1 LELSMAIKDHK
12 SLQDSRILLVE
23 DDKSIRLTVSE
34 TLSSEGFRVSS
45 FKDGLSAL
53 DFINN
58 DIKKDVDLI
67 ILDLM
72 LPGLNGLELCRKI
85 RNDEDYTPILILSA
99 KDNESD
105 RVLGLEVGADDYLT
119 KPFGLNELIARS
131 RALIRRSKRNKKYI
145 EKSKTVLEFN
155 HIKMFLEEC
164 RVTSFDKEITLSP
177 KEFKLLELF
186 MKNPKRVW
194 SRDLIL
200 EKIWEIDFIGD
211 TKTVDVHVRWLR
223 EKLEEDPSAPKFL
236 KTVRGFGY
244 KFG

>member
-1 LELSMAIKDHK
+1 MAIKDHK

-34 TLSSEGFRVSS
+34 SLISEGFKVSS

-85 RNDEDYTPILILSA
+85 RTDEDYTPILILSA

>member
-1 LELSMAIKDHK
+1 MAIKDHK

-34 TLSSEGFRVSS
+34 TLSSEGFKVSS

-164 RVTSFDKEITLSP
+164 RVTSFDREITLSP

-223 EKLEEDPSAPKFL
+223 EKLEEDPSYPKFL

>member
-1 LELSMAIKDHK
+1 MAIKDHK
-12 SLQDSRILLVE
+12 SLQDSKILLVE

-53 DFINN
+53 DFFNN
-58 DIKKDVDLI
+58 DIKKDLDLI

-164 RVTSFDKEITLSP
+164 RVTSFDREITLSP

>member
-1 LELSMAIKDHK
+1 MAIKDHK

-34 TLSSEGFRVSS
+34 TLSSEGFKVSS

>member
-1 LELSMAIKDHK
+1 MAIKDHK

-131 RALIRRSKRNKKYI
+131 RALIRRSKRNKKNI
-145 EKSKTVLEFN
+145 ENSKTVIEFN

-164 RVTSFDKEITLSP
+164 RVTSFDREITLSP

-186 MKNPKRVW
+186 MKSPKRVW

-223 EKLEEDPSAPKFL
+223 EKLEEDPSAPKLL

>member
-1 LELSMAIKDHK
+1 MAIKDHK

-145 EKSKTVLEFN
+145 EKSQTVLEFN

-177 KEFKLLELF
+177 KQFKLLELF

>member
-1 LELSMAIKDHK
+1 MAIKDHK

-34 TLSSEGFRVSS
+34 TLSSEGFKVSS

-53 DFINN
+53 DFINK

-119 KPFGLNELIARS
+119 KPFGLSELIARS

-145 EKSKTVLEFN
+145 EKSKPILEFN

-164 RVTSFDKEITLSP
+164 RVTSFDREITLSP

>member
-1 LELSMAIKDHK
+1 MAIKDHK

-131 RALIRRSKRNKKYI
+131 RALIRRSKRNKKNI
-145 EKSKTVLEFN
+145 ENSKTVIEFN
-155 HIKMFLEEC
+155 HIKMCLEEC
-164 RVTSFDKEITLSP
+164 RVTSFDREITLSP

-186 MKNPKRVW
+186 LKNPKRVW

>member
-1 LELSMAIKDHK
+1 MAIKDHK

-58 DIKKDVDLI
+58 DIKKDIDLI

>member
-1 LELSMAIKDHK
+1 MAIKDHK

-23 DDKSIRLTVSE
+23 DDKSIRLTISE

-58 DIKKDVDLI
+58 DIKKDVELI

-119 KPFGLNELIARS
+119 KPFSLNELIARS

-164 RVTSFDKEITLSP
+164 RVTSFDREITLSP

>member
-1 LELSMAIKDHK
+1 MAIKDHN

-23 DDKSIRLTVSE
+23 DDKSIRLTGRE
-34 TLSSEGFRVSS
+34 TLSSEGFKVSS

-145 EKSKTVLEFN
+145 EKSQTVIEFN

>member
-1 LELSMAIKDHK
+1 MAIKDHK

-131 RALIRRSKRNKKYI
+131 RALIRRSKRDKKYI
-145 EKSKTVLEFN
+145 EKSQTVIEFN

-164 RVTSFDKEITLSP
+164 RVTSFNKEITLSP

>member
-1 LELSMAIKDHK
+1 MAIKDHK
-12 SLQDSRILLVE
+12 SLQDSRSLLVE

-145 EKSKTVLEFN
+145 ENSKTVLEFN

-164 RVTSFDKEITLSP
+164 RVTSFDREITLSP

>member
-1 LELSMAIKDHK
+1 MAIKDHK

-186 MKNPKRVW
+186 LKNPKRVW

>member
-1 LELSMAIKDHK
+1 MAIKNHK
-12 SLQDSRILLVE
+12 SMQDSKILLVE

-34 TLSSEGFRVSS
+34 TLNSEGFRVLS
-45 FKDGLSAL
+45 FKDGLTAL
-53 DFINN
+53 DFITN
-58 DIKKDVDLI
+58 DSKNDVDLI

-85 RNDEDYTPILILSA
+85 RNEENYTPILILSA

-131 RALIRRSKRNKKYI
+131 RALLRRSKRNKKYLD
-145 EKSKTVLEFN
+145 KTQTIIEFN

-164 RVTSFDKEITLSP
+164 RVTSFDREITLSP

-186 MKNPKRVW
+186 MKSPKRVW

-223 EKLEEDPSAPKFL
+223 EKLEENPSAPKIL

>member
-1 LELSMAIKDHK
+1 MAIKDHK
-12 SLQDSRILLVE
+12 SLQDSKILLVE
-23 DDKSIRLTVSE
+23 DDKSIRLTVGE
-34 TLSSEGFRVSS
+34 TLNSEGFKVSS

-53 DFINN
+53 DFINDSKN
-58 DIKKDVDLI
+58 DVDLI

-72 LPGLNGLELCRKI
+72 LPGLNGLEICRKI
-85 RNDEDYTPILILSA
+85 RNEENYTPILILSA

-145 EKSKTVLEFN
+145 EKSKNVIEFN
-155 HIKMFLEEC
+155 HIKMYVEEC
-164 RVTSFDKEITLSP
+164 KVTSFEREITLSP

-200 EKIWEIDFIGD
+200 EEIWEIDFIGD

>member
-1 LELSMAIKDHK
+1 MAIKDHK

-34 TLSSEGFRVSS
+34 TLSSEGFRVLS

-58 DIKKDVDLI
+58 DIKKEVDLI

-186 MKNPKRVW
+186 LKNPKRVW

>member
-1 LELSMAIKDHK
+1 MAIKDHK

-34 TLSSEGFRVSS
+34 TLISEGFKVSS

-131 RALIRRSKRNKKYI
+131 RALIRRSKRSKKYI

>member
-1 LELSMAIKDHK
+1 MAIKDHK

-34 TLSSEGFRVSS
+34 TLISEGFKVSS

-58 DIKKDVDLI
+58 DIKKEVDLI

-145 EKSKTVLEFN
+145 ENSKTVLEFN

-164 RVTSFDKEITLSP
+164 RVTSFDREITLSP

>member
-1 LELSMAIKDHK
+1 MAIKDHK

-53 DFINN
+53 DFFNN
-58 DIKKDVDLI
+58 DIKKDLDLI

-186 MKNPKRVW
+186 LKNPKRVW

>member
-1 LELSMAIKDHK
+1 MAIKDHK

-34 TLSSEGFRVSS
+34 TLSSEGFKVSS

-131 RALIRRSKRNKKYI
+131 RALIRRSKRSKKYI

-164 RVTSFDKEITLSP
+164 RVTSFDREITLSP

-186 MKNPKRVW
+186 LKNPKRVW

>member
-1 LELSMAIKDHK
+1 MAIKDHK

-131 RALIRRSKRNKKYI
+131 RALIRRSKRNKKYLD
-145 EKSKTVLEFN
+145 KTQTIIEFN

-164 RVTSFDKEITLSP
+164 RVTSFDREITLSP

-186 MKNPKRVW
+186 MKSPKRVW

-223 EKLEEDPSAPKFL
+223 EKLEEDPSAPKLL

>member
-1 LELSMAIKDHK
+1 MAIKDHK

-34 TLSSEGFRVSS
+34 TLSSEGFKVSS

-145 EKSKTVLEFN
+145 ENSKTVLEFN

-164 RVTSFDKEITLSP
+164 RVTSFDREITLSP

>member
-1 LELSMAIKDHK
+1 MAIKDHK

-34 TLSSEGFRVSS
+34 TLISEGFKVSS

-145 EKSKTVLEFN
+145 EKSKTILEFN

-200 EKIWEIDFIGD
+200 EKIWEIDFIGH

>member
-1 LELSMAIKDHK
+1 MAIKEHK
-12 SLQDSRILLVE
+12 SLQDSKILLVE

-34 TLSSEGFRVSS
+34 SLKGEGFRVLS
-45 FKDGLSAL
+45 FKDGLTAL
-53 DFINN
+53 DFISN
-58 DIKKDVDLI
+58 DSKNDVDLI

-85 RNDEDYTPILILSA
+85 RSEENYTPILILSA

-164 RVTSFDKEITLSP
+164 RVTSFDREITLSP

-186 MKNPKRVW
+186 MENPKRVW

-200 EKIWEIDFIGD
+200 EKIWAIDFIGD

-223 EKLEEDPSAPKFL
+223 ERLEENPSAPKII

-244 KFG
+244 RFG

>member
-1 LELSMAIKDHK
+1 MAIKDHK

-34 TLSSEGFRVSS
+34 TLISEGFKVSS

-131 RALIRRSKRNKKYI
+131 RALIRRSKRDKKYI
-145 EKSKTVLEFN
+145 EKSQTVIEFN

>member
-1 LELSMAIKDHK
+1 MAIKDHK

-34 TLSSEGFRVSS
+34 TLSSEGFRVLS

-145 EKSKTVLEFN
+145 ENSKTVLEFN

>member
-1 LELSMAIKDHK
+1 MAIKDHK

-34 TLSSEGFRVSS
+34 TLSSEGFRVLS

-131 RALIRRSKRNKKYI
+131 RALIRRYKRNKKNI
-145 EKSKTVLEFN
+145 EKSQTVIEFN

-164 RVTSFDKEITLSP
+164 RVTSFNKEITLSP

-223 EKLEEDPSAPKFL
+223 EKLEEDPSYPKFL

>member
-1 LELSMAIKDHK
+1 MAIKDHK

-131 RALIRRSKRNKKYI
+131 RALIRRSKRNKKSL
-145 EKSKTVLEFN
+145 ENSKTVIEFN

>member
-1 LELSMAIKDHK
+1 MAIKDHK

-34 TLSSEGFRVSS
+34 TLSSEGFKVSS

-186 MKNPKRVW
+186 MKSPKRVW

-223 EKLEEDPSAPKFL
+223 EKLEEDPSAPKLL